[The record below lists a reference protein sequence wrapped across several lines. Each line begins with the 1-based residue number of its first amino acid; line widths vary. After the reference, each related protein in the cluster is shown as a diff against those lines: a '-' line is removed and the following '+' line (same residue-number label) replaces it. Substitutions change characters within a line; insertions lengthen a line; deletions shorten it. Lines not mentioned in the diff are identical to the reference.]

1 MDIISQVDKKTRHEM
16 EIEIFPYLRDHYFE
30 GKAILP
36 AVEALIILAKAVK
49 SFYPQIDI
57 FCLSQARFPRFLSI
71 DAKANKQAAILE
83 ISKDESGNIK
93 SALLTA
99 VRAKTNKISRMA
111 EHAAVNFSQNTDYSL
126 PASPFCDIEKLGG
139 QCISIPSDTI
149 YRELVPFGEAY
160 QNITGDLSVSDQGAL
175 GYISGG
181 FAQADA
187 GIIGSPFPFD
197 AAMHMACVWGQ
208 RFTQIVPFPVG
219 FEKRVIY
226 SRTKKNEK
234 YLGRV
239 FPKDI
244 GKQKLI
250 FDAWIYDND
259 GVLCEAINSL
269 EMRDV
274 TQGRRCPPQ
283 WIKV

>member
-1 MDIISQVDKKTRHEM
+1 MDIISPVDKKTREDM
-16 EIEIFPYLRDHYFE
+16 EIEIFPYLRDHCFE

-36 AVEALIILAKAVK
+36 AVESLIILAKAVK
-49 SFYPQIDI
+49 GFYPQTDI

-71 DAKANKQAAILE
+71 DANAKKQAAVLE
-83 ISKDESGNIK
+83 ISKDETGNI
-93 SALLTA
+93 SAALLTA
-99 VRAKTNKISRMA
+99 VRAKTNKIKRMA
-111 EHAAVNFSQNTDYSL
+111 EHAFVKFPQNTDNPSS
-126 PASPFCDIEKLGG
+126 ASPFRDIEKLSGR
-139 QCISIPSDTI
+139 CISVPSATI

-181 FAQADA
+181 SAQADDA
-187 GIIGSPFPFD
+187 TLGSPFPFD
-197 AAMHMACVWGQ
+197 AIMHMACVWGQ

-219 FEKRVIY
+219 FEKKVIY
-226 SRTKKNEK
+226 SRTKKNKK

-274 TQGRRCPPQ
+274 TQGRRRPPR
-283 WIKV
+283 WIKA

>member
-1 MDIISQVDKKTRHEM
+1 M

-36 AVEALIILAKAVK
+36 AVESLIILAKAVK
-49 SFYPQIDI
+49 SFYPQADI

-71 DAKANKQAAILE
+71 DVKANKQAVILE
-83 ISKDESGNIK
+83 ISKDESGNIN
-93 SALLTA
+93 SALLTV
-99 VRAKTNKISRMA
+99 VRAKTNKVKRMA
-111 EHAAVNFSQNTDYSL
+111 EHAFVKFSQNTDCFL
-126 PASPFCDIEKLGG
+126 PASPFRDIEKLSGR
-139 QCISIPSDTI
+139 CISVPSATI

-181 FAQADA
+181 SAQADDA
-187 GIIGSPFPFD
+187 TLGSPFPFD

-208 RFTQIVPFPVG
+208 RFTEIVPFPIG
-219 FEKRVIY
+219 FGKRVI
-226 SRTKKNEK
+226 RRQTKKGES
-234 YLGRV
+234 YLCRV
-239 FPKDI
+239 WPKDI
-244 GKQKLI
+244 EKQKLI

-259 GVLCEAINSL
+259 GVLCEAISSL

-274 TQGRRCPPQ
+274 TQGRLRPPR

>member
-36 AVEALIILAKAVK
+36 AVESLIILAKAVK
-49 SFYPQIDI
+49 SFYPQADI

-71 DAKANKQAAILE
+71 DVKANKQAVILE
-83 ISKDESGNIK
+83 ISKDESGNIN
-93 SALLTA
+93 SALLTV
-99 VRAKTNKISRMA
+99 VRAKTNKVKRMA
-111 EHAAVNFSQNTDYSL
+111 EHAFVKFSQNTDCFL
-126 PASPFCDIEKLGG
+126 PASPFRDIEKLSGR
-139 QCISIPSDTI
+139 CISVPSATI

-181 FAQADA
+181 SAQADDA
-187 GIIGSPFPFD
+187 TLGSPFPFD

-208 RFTQIVPFPVG
+208 RFTEIVPFPIG
-219 FEKRVIY
+219 FGKRVI
-226 SRTKKNEK
+226 RRQTKKGES
-234 YLGRV
+234 YLCRV
-239 FPKDI
+239 WPKDI
-244 GKQKLI
+244 EKQKLI

-259 GVLCEAINSL
+259 GVLCEAISSL

-274 TQGRRCPPQ
+274 TQGRLRPPR

>member
-1 MDIISQVDKKTRHEM
+1 M
-16 EIEIFPYLRDHYFE
+16 
-30 GKAILP
+30 P

-49 SFYPQIDI
+49 SFYPQSDI

-71 DAKANKQAAILE
+71 DVKANKQAVVLE
-83 ISKDESGNIK
+83 ISKDETGNIN

-99 VRAKTNKISRMA
+99 VRAKTNKIRRMA
-111 EHAAVNFSQNTDYSL
+111 EHAFIKFSQNTDCSL
-126 PASPFCDIEKLGG
+126 PASPFNDIEKLGG
-139 QCISIPSDTI
+139 KCISVPSATI

-181 FAQADA
+181 TSQADEVTL
-187 GIIGSPFPFD
+187 GSPFPFD
-197 AAMHMACVWGQ
+197 AVMHMACVWGQ

-226 SRTKKNEK
+226 SRTKKGES

-239 FPKDI
+239 LPKDI

-250 FDAWIYDND
+250 FDAWIYDDD
-259 GVLCEAINSL
+259 GVLCEAITSL

-274 TQGRRCPPQ
+274 TQGRMRPPR
-283 WIKV
+283 WIKA

>member
-1 MDIISQVDKKTRHEM
+1 MDIISQIDKKTRHEM

-49 SFYPQIDI
+49 GFYPQADI

-71 DAKANKQAAILE
+71 DANANKQAVILE
-83 ISKDESGNIK
+83 TSKDESGNINA
-93 SALLTA
+93 ALLTA
-99 VRAKTNKISRMA
+99 FPTKTNKIRRMA
-111 EHAAVNFSQNTDYSL
+111 EHAFVKFFQNTSYSP
-126 PASPFCDIEKLGG
+126 PAFPFRDIEKLGG
-139 QCISIPSDTI
+139 QCISVPAATI
-149 YRELVPFGEAY
+149 YRELVPFGVAY
-160 QNITGDLSVSDQGAL
+160 QNIAGNLSVSAQGAL
-175 GYISGG
+175 GYVSGG
-181 FAQADA
+181 STQTEEFTL
-187 GIIGSPFPFD
+187 GSPFPFD

-219 FEKRVIY
+219 FEKRAIY
-226 SRTKKNEK
+226 SRTKKGES

-239 FPKDI
+239 LPKDI

-250 FDAWIYDND
+250 FDAWIYDLD
-259 GVLCEAINSL
+259 GVLCEAISSL

-274 TQGRRCPPQ
+274 TQGRMRPPR

>member
-16 EIEIFPYLRDHYFE
+16 EIEIFPYLRDHCFE

-36 AVEALIILAKAVK
+36 AVETLIILAKAAK
-49 SFYPQIDI
+49 GFYPQAEI
-57 FCLSQARFPRFLSI
+57 FCLLQARFPRFLSI
-71 DAKANKQAAILE
+71 DTNANKQAVVLE
-83 ISKDESGNIK
+83 ISKDESGNIN

-99 VRAKTNKISRMA
+99 VRAKTNKIRRMA
-111 EHAAVNFSQNTDYSL
+111 EHAFVKFSQNTDYSL
-126 PASPFCDIEKLGG
+126 PASPFRDIEKLGG
-139 QCISIPSDTI
+139 RCISVPAATI

-160 QNITGDLSVSDQGAL
+160 QNIAGDLSVSDQGAL

-181 FAQADA
+181 STQADDA
-187 GIIGSPFPFD
+187 TLGSPFPFD
-197 AAMHMACVWGQ
+197 AVMHMACVWGQ
-208 RFTQIVPFPVG
+208 RFTEIVPFPVG
-219 FEKRVIY
+219 FEKRIIC
-226 SRTKKNEK
+226 RQTKKGES

-239 FPKDI
+239 LPKDI

-259 GVLCEAINSL
+259 GVLCEAISSL

-274 TQGRRCPPQ
+274 TGGRLRPPR